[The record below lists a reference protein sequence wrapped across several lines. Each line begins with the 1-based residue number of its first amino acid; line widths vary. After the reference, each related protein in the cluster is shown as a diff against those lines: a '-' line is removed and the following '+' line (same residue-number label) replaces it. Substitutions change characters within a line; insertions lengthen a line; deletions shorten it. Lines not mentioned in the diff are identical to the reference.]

1 MVPSIRP
8 IIKRLLGWR
17 KREAKNKKEDEWT
30 EKAVESLV
38 RKLKKSGTIDEL
50 EKAITTQDPKTEC
63 IAITRTL
70 DGRLQVE
77 TRHDIC
83 TQKCYMSLY
92 RQLQSYQKE
101 DNIFLILGIR
111 KESTASRYILPTVAF
126 PTTSI

>member
-17 KREAKNKKEDEWT
+17 KGEAKNKKEEEWT

-63 IAITRTL
+63 ITIGRNL

-77 TRHDIC
+77 TRHDISM
-83 TQKCYMSLY
+83 QKCYKK
-92 RQLQSYQKE
+92 LQSYQKNI
-101 DNIFLILGIR
+101 NIFSILGIW
-111 KESTASRYILPTVAF
+111 KERTASRYILPNLAF
-126 PTTSI
+126 SKTSILS

>member
-1 MVPSIRP
+1 MMHSIRP

-17 KREAKNKKEDEWT
+17 KGEAKNKKEEEWT

-83 TQKCYMSLY
+83 MQKCYNSVAI
-92 RQLQSYQKE
+92 
-101 DNIFLILGIR
+101 DNCNLIRRKIIF
-111 KESTASRYILPTVAF
+111 F
-126 PTTSI
+126 PF

>member
-17 KREAKNKKEDEWT
+17 KGEAKNKKEEEWT

-83 TQKCYMSLY
+83 TQKCYKINNCNLI
-92 RQLQSYQKE
+92 RRKI
-101 DNIFLILGIR
+101 IF
-111 KESTASRYILPTVAF
+111 F
-126 PTTSI
+126 PF